1 MEPLR
6 RLRKTLTFGALRAGM
21 ELSRRADDPAPVEAL
36 RVALLGL
43 TRAAVPLRMRLAR
56 NMKLAGVYR
65 PGLLDAYF
73 RRAVDQMSM
82 LGHVFR
88 AGFPRSGCLEKFRF
102 DGSFGL
108 LAQAYGA
115 GRGVI
120 NISPHICGY
129 PLYAPV
135 VTPRIPC
142 SIYLRRNKDVR
153 KMRINEAIGLAGEG
167 HLVFPPEGATKAQRL
182 QVAIDVL
189 REGRMLFI
197 TPDVPRKPGQG
208 VPVTILGRRV
218 FFPAGV
224 FVMSMR
230 TGAPVVPTVWH
241 WENGAYH
248 IAYGEPI
255 VPSRKGRVKEQS
267 EMATRQWAASV
278 DAFLRE
284 HPAMWWNWL
293 DKRWTRI
300 LRENPWGP

>member
-1 MEPLR
+1 
-6 RLRKTLTFGALRAGM
+6 M
-21 ELSRRADDPAPVEAL
+21 ELSRRVDDPAPVEAL
-36 RVALLGL
+36 RLAALRL
-43 TRAAVPLRMRLAR
+43 TRAALPLRMRLAR

-73 RRAVDQMSM
+73 RRALDQMSM
-82 LGHVFR
+82 LAHIFR

-102 DGSFGL
+102 DGSFRL
-108 LAQAYGA
+108 LARAYEA
-115 GRGVI
+115 GNGVI

-129 PLYAPV
+129 PVYPLV
-135 VTPRIPC
+135 VNPRVPC
-142 SIYLRRNKDVR
+142 SIYLRRNKDPR
-153 KMRINEAIGLAGEG
+153 KMRINEAIGLAAGG
-167 HLVFPPEGATKAQRL
+167 HLVCPPPGATKAQRL

-189 REGRMLFI
+189 REGKMLFI
-197 TPDVPRKPGQG
+197 TPDTPRKPEQG
-208 VPVTILGRRV
+208 VAVTILGRTV
-218 FFPAGV
+218 FFPTGV

-248 IAYGEPI
+248 IVYGEPI
-255 VPSRKGRVKEQS
+255 VPRRKGRIKERS
-267 EMATRQWAASV
+267 ETATRQWAASV

-300 LRENPWGP
+300 LREDPWGP